1 MGHDQTAP
9 HHRHRPPLLAS
20 RRSGTDS
27 HPTAG
32 RSRRSPVRERRHRLR
47 HLSGRFITSL
57 SRRAPAPEEVAAVRA
72 ALNAG
77 EWACW
82 VRLGRADRVEAI
94 ATAARLPAE
103 IAADSRWVAAALV
116 HDVGKA
122 ECGLGTV
129 GRSVAT
135 VRGWVQRPEQ
145 IGGPGGR
152 LSAPCRDRRHPVAGR
167 GRPAGA
173 GRLGGGASRRRARGR
188 ST

>member
-1 MGHDQTAP
+1 M
-9 HHRHRPPLLAS
+9 
-20 RRSGTDS
+20 
-27 HPTAG
+27 
-32 RSRRSPVRERRHRLR
+32 RERRHRLR

-57 SRRAPAPEEVAAVRA
+57 SARAPTPDEVASVRA

-82 VRLGRADRVEAI
+82 ARLGRADRVEAI
-94 ATAARLPAE
+94 ATSARLPAE

-145 IGGPGGR
+145 IGGRAGAYLRHAEIGAAQLRAAGARPEPVAWAATHHDAERWPLDLIPESVCVARPRPTGK
-152 LSAPCRDRRHPVAGR
+152 PCR
-167 GRPAGA
+167 
-173 GRLGGGASRRRARGR
+173 
-188 ST
+188 TE